1 MDQAS
6 RILAKWAGSSETG
19 KELVS
24 HERLAVGAWKKAV
37 GKRLAERARAIKL
50 VRDRLIVGV
59 DDEVWQKNLWGLRNQ
74 IMRNLEAAI
83 GPGIVASVEFRIL
96 PPKIEPQRAEEVAL
110 KAPDE
115 ADNIADPG
123 LRRVYRN
130 SRNREAAGR
139 KTA

>member
-1 MDQAS
+1 MDHAS

-50 VRDRLIVGV
+50 VRDRLVVGV
-59 DDEVWQKNLWGLRNQ
+59 DDEIWQKNLWGLRNQ
-74 IMRNLEAAI
+74 ILKNLEAAI

-96 PPKIEPQRAEEVAL
+96 PPKIEPQRAPLAL
-110 KAPDE
+110 THADE
-115 ADNIADPG
+115 AEHIKDPG
-123 LRRVYRN
+123 LRRIYRN
-130 SRNREAAGR
+130 SRDRETRSA
-139 KTA
+139 